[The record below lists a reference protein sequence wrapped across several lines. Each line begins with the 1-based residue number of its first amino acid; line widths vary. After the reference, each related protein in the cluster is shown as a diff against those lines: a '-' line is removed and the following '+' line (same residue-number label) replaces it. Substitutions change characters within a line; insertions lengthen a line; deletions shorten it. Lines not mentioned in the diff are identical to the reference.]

1 MRKVLL
7 LLLFCNAVFGQ
18 TPKINKENPF
28 FTVRGV
34 IGIPRSTGSMMF
46 RQSFSG
52 IYEANLA
59 IVFNP
64 GKNFLVGIGY
74 QNALFKNHKSFVF
87 LKTGSGSL
95 SYNTQIIENGAFV
108 KLGYDHFVNELTYF
122 NYSLNSGIMLCKY
135 TGIIADTSLAN
146 RPYGNTSFSAP
157 YVQPEISV
165 NFLAGEK
172 QELSF
177 SLLLS
182 YTTMFYKFDPKAPRF
197 NHFGDPTA
205 IYTKGNRYF
214 MNWINIG
221 LGFNILIR
229 GKSKAS
235 AG

>member
-1 MRKVLL
+1 MLSN
-7 LLLFCNAVFGQ
+7 FIFAQ
-18 TPKINKENPF
+18 TPKITKENPF
-28 FTVRGV
+28 FTIRGV
-34 IGIPRSTGSMMF
+34 VGIPKTTGSMMY

-52 IYEANLA
+52 IYEANLSLA
-59 IVFNP
+59 FNL
-64 GKNFLVGIGY
+64 GKNFIGGVGY

-87 LKTGSGSL
+87 IKTGTGSV
-95 SYNTQIIENGAFV
+95 SYNTQLIQHGAFLR
-108 KLGYDHFVNELTYF
+108 LGYDKFITEIAYI
-122 NYSLNSGIMLCKY
+122 NYSLNSGLLFCNY
-135 TGIIADTSLAN
+135 TGVVNDTSLVN
-146 RPYGNTSFSAP
+146 RPYGDVRFSAP
-157 YVQPEISV
+157 YVQPEISF

-177 SLLLS
+177 SLLFS

-229 GKSKAS
+229 GKSKAAA